1 MTARVSTV
9 IPVLNDAEALRRCLG
24 ALRNCLHSGQ
34 NQIIV
39 ADGGASAE
47 CRAVAIEF
55 CAEYVSSECGRAL
68 QMNRG
73 AEIARGEWLW
83 FLHADGVPAAESI
96 AAIWDL
102 DDQTLWGCFRHR
114 IDAPSRWFRVIEAA
128 DNLRARVA
136 GLPYGDQGI
145 FVRADVFRSLGGF
158 DSVPLLEDVLLA
170 QRLGELAA
178 PRVLKPILKTDA
190 RRWLR
195 KGILST
201 TLTNWRIMA
210 EFSVLKKSPVEL
222 AKLYQ
227 K

>member
-1 MTARVSTV
+1 MS
-9 IPVLNDAEALRRCLG
+9 C
-24 ALRNCLHSGQ
+24 
-34 NQIIV
+34 
-39 ADGGASAE
+39 
-47 CRAVAIEF
+47 
-55 CAEYVSSECGRAL
+55 ECGRAL

-96 AAIWDL
+96 AAICDL
-102 DDQTLWGCFRHR
+102 DAHTVWGCFRHR
-114 IDAPSRWFRVIEAA
+114 IDAPSCWFRVIEAA

-136 GLPYGDQGI
+136 SMPYGDQGI
-145 FVRADVFRSLGGF
+145 FARAEVFRSLGGF

-170 QRLGELAA
+170 RRLGEIAA
-178 PRVLKPILKTDA
+178 PRILKPILKTDA

-201 TLTNWRIMA
+201 TLTNWRIMI
-210 EFSVLKKSPVEL
+210 EFSVLKKSPAEL

-227 K
+227 R